1 MSEADRIH
9 WNQRYRAQQGPTAT
23 RANSRLANYA
33 RFVDLL
39 AETRRNANAQ
49 YQALDIACG
58 AGGTVLWLAAR
69 GWQALGVDLSEEA
82 IALARAAAQDAELT
96 GRARFVQADLDTWR
110 PEPESV
116 DLITV
121 FFYLDRAL
129 LPALTA
135 AVRPGG
141 LLIYA
146 TFNHHRK
153 RERPGTNISFLVR
166 PGELECYVHGTGWW
180 LLASH
185 SDGANSPRPTDG
197 IVAQRPFRAQAAQGI
212 AQKSTQKSS

>member
-9 WNQRYRAQQGPTAT
+9 WNQRYRAQLGPTAT
-23 RANSRLANYA
+23 CANLRLAKYA
-33 RFVDLL
+33 RFVDQLA

-49 YQALDIACG
+49 LQALDIACG

-82 IALARAAAQDAELT
+82 IALARVAAQDAEMA
-96 GRARFVQADLDTWR
+96 GRAGFVQADLDRWR
-110 PEPESV
+110 PEPQSV

-121 FFYLDRAL
+121 FFYWDHAL

-141 LLIYA
+141 LLIYE
-146 TFNHHRK
+146 TFNHHR
-153 RERPGTNISFLVR
+153 RLERPGTNASFLVH
-166 PGELECYVHGTGWW
+166 PGELECYVQDAGWS

-185 SDGANSPRPTDG
+185 SDGATSPRPTDG
-197 IVAQRPFRAQAAQGI
+197 IVAQRPFRAEAVQGI
-212 AQKSTQKSS
+212 ARKSTQKS